1 MKPARVFF
9 LLIAG
14 FCAFIVVGSIA
25 QPDNKTKI
33 QRYQVDTQKSLL
45 HWRCNQHRG
54 TVPFEKGYFSLI
66 NGQIEEGS
74 FLLIMDSLKDVDI
87 DYKLMR
93 DVLENILRSKEF
105 FHTANYPF
113 ASFEIYSSSF
123 NHHGKGHIQGDLTL
137 RDVTKCISF
146 GATIMHN
153 NEEKIHVLTDS
164 IRIDRTNW
172 GIFSLSP
179 NHVHSEE
186 SFIVSDTIVISLS
199 VVADEE

>member
-1 MKPARVFF
+1 MKPVRAFS

-14 FCAFIVVGSIA
+14 FSALIFAGSIA
-25 QPDNKTKI
+25 QTDNNTKI
-33 QRYQVDTQKSLL
+33 LRYQVDTQKSLL
-45 HWRCNQHRG
+45 HWRCDQHYG
-54 TVPFEKGYFSLI
+54 TVPFEKGYFSLT
-66 NGQIEEGS
+66 NGQMEEGS
-74 FLLIMDSLKDVDI
+74 FLLKMDSLKDADI

-93 DVLENILRSKEF
+93 DVLENILRSKDF
-105 FHTANYPF
+105 FNTANYPF

-123 NHHGKGHIQGDLTL
+123 NHHGKGYIQGDLTL

-146 GATIMHN
+146 GAAITHN
-153 NEEKIHVLTDS
+153 KGGNIHIQTDS